1 MVAGLLSIYKLIIY
15 NNNIKE
21 KIDLSCTHDS
31 PLNTDSNRIL
41 KTWLT
46 FKASLINMVRA
57 IKVVDGLSLNCCQA
71 LGTILLYEQFGV
83 AILCSC
89 VYKYE

>member
-1 MVAGLLSIYKLIIY
+1 
-15 NNNIKE
+15 
-21 KIDLSCTHDS
+21 
-31 PLNTDSNRIL
+31 
-41 KTWLT
+41 
-46 FKASLINMVRA
+46 MVRA